1 MGLQT
6 RRVRMI
12 YAIPPR
18 ATPGKDHLAYW
29 EGFLSPE
36 DINLILAQP
45 EWLRLQD
52 GCVGGS
58 NGGMQVNSDIRA
70 SQVAWV
76 GMKPELAQIWEKLAT
91 AVAEVNRRFFHFDL
105 TGFHEPM
112 QLGLYTEQQ
121 QGHYDW
127 HTDASPSDTHVPRK
141 LSLSMLLSDPSEFE
155 GGEFQVKTGNDVAQT
170 LECQKGRAW
179 FFPSYTLHRVA
190 PVTKG
195 VRRSLVLWV
204 GGPAFR

>member
-1 MGLQT
+1 
-6 RRVRMI
+6 MI
-12 YAIPPR
+12 YPIPPR
-18 ATPGKDHLAYW
+18 AIPGKDHLAYW
-29 EGFLSPE
+29 ENFLTPE

-45 EWLRLQD
+45 EWLNLQS

-58 NGGMQVNSDIRA
+58 AGTSEVNERIRS
-70 SQVAWV
+70 SQVAWI
-76 GMKPELAQIWEKLAT
+76 GAKPELQHIWGKLAET
-91 AVAEVNRRFFHFDL
+91 VAEVNSRFFHFDL

-127 HTDASPSDTHVPRK
+127 HTDASPTDRNVPRK
-141 LSLSMLLSDPSEFE
+141 LSLSMLLSDPSEFQ
-155 GGEFQVKTGNDVAQT
+155 GGEFQVKTSSDTVQT
-170 LECQKGRAW
+170 LETLKGRAW

-204 GGPAFR
+204 GGPSFR

>member
-1 MGLQT
+1 
-6 RRVRMI
+6 MI
-12 YAIPPR
+12 YPIPPR
-18 ATPGKDHLAYW
+18 AIPGKDHLAFW
-29 EGFLSPE
+29 EGFLTPE
-36 DINLILAQP
+36 DINLLLAQP
-45 EWLRLQD
+45 EWLRLEQ
-52 GCVGGS
+52 GCVGGAGDKMRIDES
-58 NGGMQVNSDIRA
+58 IRA
-70 SQVAWV
+70 NQVAWI
-76 GMKPELAQIWEKLAT
+76 GSKPELQHIWEKLAN
-91 AVAEVNRRFFHFDL
+91 AVAEVNRRYFHFDL

-127 HTDASPSDTHVPRK
+127 HTDAAPSDNNVPRK
-141 LSLSMLLSDPSEFE
+141 LSMAMLLSDPSEFE
-155 GGEFQVKTGNDVAQT
+155 GGEFQVKITTDAAQT
-170 LECQKGRAW
+170 LETLKGRAW

>member
-1 MGLQT
+1 
-6 RRVRMI
+6 MI
-12 YAIPPR
+12 YPIPPR
-18 ATPGKDHLAYW
+18 AIPGKDHLAFW
-29 EGFLSPE
+29 EGFLTPE

-45 EWLRLQD
+45 EWLNLQD

-58 NGGMQVNSDIRA
+58 GGVSEVNERIRA
-70 SQVAWV
+70 SQVAWI
-76 GMKPELAQIWEKLAT
+76 GAKPELQHVWEKLAG
-91 AVAEVNRRFFHFDL
+91 AVAEVNSRFFHFDL

-127 HTDASPSDTHVPRK
+127 HTDAAPSDRSVPRK
-141 LSLSMLLSDPSEFE
+141 LSLSMLLSDPSDFE
-155 GGEFQVKTGNDVAQT
+155 GGEFQVKTSTDAVQT
-170 LECQKGRAW
+170 LETLKGRAW

-195 VRRSLVLWV
+195 VRRSLVLWI

>member
-1 MGLQT
+1 
-6 RRVRMI
+6 MI
-12 YAIPPR
+12 YSIPPR
-18 ATPGKDHLAYW
+18 AIPGKDHLAYW
-29 EGFLSPE
+29 EGFLSPD

-45 EWLRLQD
+45 EWLNLQD

-58 NGGMQVNSDIRA
+58 EVTSIVDPAIRA
-70 SQVAWV
+70 TQIAWI
-76 GMKPELAQIWEKLAT
+76 GAKPELQHIWEKLAV
-91 AVAEVNRRFFHFDL
+91 AVAEVNSRFFHFDL
-105 TGFHEPM
+105 TGFHEPI

-121 QGHYDW
+121 QGHYNW
-127 HTDASPSDTHVPRK
+127 HTDASPMDRAVPRK

-155 GGEFQVKTGNDVAQT
+155 GGEFQVKTNNDTAQT
-170 LECQKGRAW
+170 LETQKGRAW

-204 GGPAFR
+204 GGPQFR

>member
-1 MGLQT
+1 
-6 RRVRMI
+6 MI
-12 YAIPPR
+12 YPIPPR
-18 ATPGKDHLAYW
+18 NTFGKDKLAYW
-29 EGFLSPE
+29 EEFLTPE

-45 EWLRLQD
+45 EWLNLQV

-58 NGGMQVNSDIRA
+58 GPSGVDTSIRE
-70 SQVAWV
+70 SKISWL
-76 GMKPELAQIWEKLAT
+76 GMKPELAPIWEKLSV

-105 TGFHEPM
+105 TGFHEPI
-112 QLGLYTEQQ
+112 QLGLYTGDT

-127 HTDASPSDTHVPRK
+127 HTDASPDDTHVPRK

-155 GGEFQVKTGNDVAQT
+155 GGEFQVKACNDIAQT
-170 LECQKGRAW
+170 LDTQKGRAW
-179 FFPSYTLHRVA
+179 FFPAYTLHRVA